1 MLVDSHCHLDRLDLS
16 HFSNGIDGLL
26 SAAQEQDVGH
36 FLCVSINLEDY
47 PAVLKIAESHEQVSA
62 SVGLHPNEQGGHDPG
77 IDELVEQAGHSAVV
91 AIGETGLDYFYMNS
105 EKEIQI
111 NSFTKQIHLGKKHE
125 LPIIIHVRDA
135 DQDMLEILSKESLSD
150 TPGVIHCFTG
160 DYDTAKK
167 YLDLGFYI
175 SFSGIV
181 TFKRSEELREAAKN
195 IPIDKILIETDSPYL
210 APVPYRGK
218 PNEPSY
224 VKHVAET
231 VADVRGMS
239 FEEVAQATKANA
251 EKLFRI

>member
-1 MLVDSHCHLDRLDLS
+1 MLIDSHAHLVSLEDLPQVL
-16 HFSNGIDGLL
+16 HRAKESNIDKIVSISSDIPSTEATISLAEKYPYIFATTGMHPHSAETMNEEVLLGIDRF
-26 SAAQEQDVGH
+26 AQ
-36 FLCVSINLEDY
+36 
-47 PAVLKIAESHEQVSA
+47 HER
-62 SVGLHPNEQGGHDPG
+62 
-77 IDELVEQAGHSAVV
+77 VV

-111 NSFTKQIHLGKKHE
+111 NSFTKQIHLSKKHQ

-135 DQDMLEILSKESLSD
+135 HEDMIAILTNESTAD
-150 TPGVIHCFTG
+150 IPGVIHCFTG

-167 YLDLGFYI
+167 YLDLGFFI

-195 IPIDKILIETDSPYL
+195 IPIDRILIETDSPYL

-239 FEEVAQATKANA
+239 FKEIAQVTKANA